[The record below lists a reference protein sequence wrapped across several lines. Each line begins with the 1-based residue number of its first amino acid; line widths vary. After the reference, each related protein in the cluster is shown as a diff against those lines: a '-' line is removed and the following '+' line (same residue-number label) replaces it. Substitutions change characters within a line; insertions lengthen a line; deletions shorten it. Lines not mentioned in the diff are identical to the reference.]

1 MRGVHLVLTLAACSL
16 AVAACGSDEGS
27 ETSAACLGG
36 PDAYVEA
43 VRGAPDDVRLAG
55 EVRISDCLAEGQSA
69 GELGSVGEAMIT
81 AATRLNSDAL
91 QTPDQ
96 RTAVELG
103 YLVGAIE
110 RGAESTGGIHEDLLR
125 RVEAAA
131 GFTGQA
137 ELPAGSFRASFEQ
150 GLAAGR
156 ESG

>member
-1 MRGVHLVLTLAACSL
+1 MRGVLVPILAACSL

-27 ETSAACLGG
+27 ETSDACLEG
-36 PDAYVEA
+36 PDAYVHA
-43 VRGAPDDVRLAG
+43 LRAAPDEVRLADG
-55 EVRISDCLAEGQSA
+55 TPISDCLAEGQSG
-69 GELGSVGEAMIT
+69 GELGTVGEAMIT

-91 QTPDQ
+91 RTLDQ

-110 RGAESTGGIHEDLLR
+110 RGAEGTSGIHEDLLR

-137 ELPAGSFRASFEQ
+137 DVPAGSFRHGFEQ
-150 GLAAGR
+150 GREAGL

>member
-1 MRGVHLVLTLAACSL
+1 MRGALLLIPAACSL

-27 ETSAACLGG
+27 ETAATCLAG

-43 VRGAPDDVRLAG
+43 LQRAPDDVRLADG
-55 EVRISDCLAEGQSA
+55 TPISDCLAEGQSA
-69 GELGSVGEAMIT
+69 GELGTVGEAMIT
-81 AATRLNSDAL
+81 AATRLNSDARRTL
-91 QTPDQ
+91 DQ

-110 RGAESTGGIHEDLLR
+110 RGAESTSGIHEDLLR

-137 ELPAGSFRASFEQ
+137 EAPAGSFREGFEQ

-156 ESG
+156 EGG

>member
-1 MRGVHLVLTLAACSL
+1 VRGVLVLTLAACSL
-16 AVAACGSDEGS
+16 TVAACGSDDGS
-27 ETSAACLGG
+27 EASAACLAG

-43 VRGAPDDVRLAG
+43 LRRAPDDVRLADG
-55 EVRISDCLAEGQSA
+55 TPISDCLAEGQGA

-91 QTPDQ
+91 RTLDQ
-96 RTAVELG
+96 DTAVELG

-137 ELPAGSFRASFEQ
+137 EAPAGSFRDGFEE

-156 ESG
+156 EGG

>member
-1 MRGVHLVLTLAACSL
+1 MRGVLVLTLAACSL
-16 AVAACGSDEGS
+16 TVAACGSDEGS
-27 ETSAACLGG
+27 ETSAACLAG
-36 PDAYVEA
+36 PGAYVEA
-43 VRGAPDDVRLAG
+43 LRRAPDDVRLG
-55 EVRISDCLAEGQSA
+55 DGTPISDCLAEGQDA

-91 QTPDQ
+91 RTPDQ
-96 RTAVELG
+96 GTAVELG

-137 ELPAGSFRASFEQ
+137 EAPAGSFREGFEE

-156 ESG
+156 EGG